1 MGSITGMRRYAL
13 AVYAENVAARELRG
27 RPVQTRRLDRGAR
40 GLIEFSPS
48 EYAALGRQ
56 FVGERD
62 YDALPVDFLGHSW
75 DVMVQ
80 AVHGRISAIAPY
92 LLIKNREE
100 AHRAAKQIF
109 QHCVEALG
117 EPAERETESFRW
129 RTSDGTVMLKTETT
143 PEGFKIGL
151 ILTSSAVHHFRRV

>member
-1 MGSITGMRRYAL
+1 MRWPFERKTSPPESFAVGPFKLDGSIEGL
-13 AVYAENVAARELRG
+13 G
-27 RPVQTRRLDRGAR
+27 

-56 FVGERD
+56 FVGEKD
-62 YDALPVDFLGHSW
+62 YDALPADFLGHSW

-80 AVHGRISAIAPY
+80 AVHGRISAIAAY

-109 QHCVEALG
+109 RHCVEALG
-117 EPAERETESFRW
+117 KPAEGETESFLW